1 MPYAAVVARQ
11 GQLQAVSGLPEA
23 AFAHLH
29 PVFAAVVEHARRQY
43 TLQGT
48 VRQRALRTLPRDSAF
63 AATEDLLLFVLS
75 YLKSNPLHAAY
86 AASFGLTQPQANA
99 WLQRSLPWLRESLAR
114 LGELPARPDQA
125 LPAVL
130 AQHPRVLLDATERPI
145 PRSTD
150 AETQRAHYSGKKKTY
165 REK

>member
-1 MPYAAVVARQ
+1 MTYDAIVARK
-11 GQLQAVSGLPEA
+11 GQLQAVTGLPEA

-29 PVFAAVVEHARRQY
+29 TVFAAVVAHARRHY
-43 TLQGT
+43 TLQGS
-48 VRQRALRTLPRDSAF
+48 VRQRALRVLPRDSAF

-75 YLKSNPLHAAY
+75 YLKSNPLQAAH

-99 WLQRSLPWLRESLAR
+99 WLHRSLPWLREALAR

-130 AQHPRVLLDATERPI
+130 ARHPRVLLDATERPV

-150 AETQRAHYSGKKKTY
+150 AETQRAHYSGKKKTH